1 MESNMKK
8 ILLLLTVL
16 TLTFTSFAQD
26 AKATGLTDKDIQAF
40 CKNYDNIYLAWKSPN
55 G

>member
-1 MESNMKK
+1 MKK
-8 ILLLLTVL
+8 LLVL
-16 TLTFTSFAQD
+16 MTFLGLAFSLFAQD

-40 CKNYDNIYLAWKSPN
+40 CKNYDSIYLAWKSPN

>member
-16 TLTFTSFAQD
+16 TLTFASFAQD

-40 CKNYDNIYLAWKSPN
+40 CKNYDSIYLAWKSPN